1 MHFFLLFSSLLR
13 SAGQPAWQDGADVGG
28 GGARPLSQVPRALPA
43 AAHPTRAGG
52 STQNLR

>member
-28 GGARPLSQVPRALPA
+28 GGARPLSQVSRALPP